1 MFLMSAII
9 GGNLYAQTATSPS
22 SRFQQ
27 SQQFPTRSMA
37 QDLARAEQMATS
49 FKNDSANQIAV
60 KLLAEL
66 KELGQLDS
74 PFGLRVQLVQAKAF
88 EHADKDTAAL
98 KILLRLKVRCREK
111 AVWDTYFKTCMV
123 VGLLYESIGRG
134 AQCIVNLKDGYA
146 VVKQHNLDSLYPF
159 YALRLSSYYRVSGNH
174 LDSAAYYA
182 KEVIRTAPR
191 YNLISEEAWG
201 NMLMAMMLRN
211 KSDKEAAEY
220 FKAATP
226 LFIKIDDY
234 LGHSFANQGIASI
247 YFDEGHYK
255 KALAYNDSTIA
266 GMKKIIEMGHKRYSS
281 IAGAYQF
288 RGEIYRKLGQLDS
301 ALYYV
306 KEGSRLELEHVRTT
320 ENERVIEIDARYNN
334 EKKAEQIASQA
345 RELQEERARRNL
357 LIAIIFIVLLLIL
370 ALAYFYLQL
379 QKANRKTEQQAH
391 QLKDLDAAKS
401 RFFANVSHE
410 LRTPL
415 TLLLG
420 PVRTLLKENQ
430 LTEKQN
436 RLLQMANQS
445 GKQLNQLVNEILDL
459 QKLEMGKM
467 ELNQKP
473 TGLPAFISRYV
484 AQFESLA
491 QRQQIDFSFE
501 TNLADDL
508 VASIDPE
515 KCRQILYNLLSN
527 AFKFTPAEGR
537 VKLTLNIGGTAP
549 LPIHQ
554 FANSPIHRLQ
564 ITVSNTGPGIHPDDL
579 PHVFDRFFQT
589 SRPDKPAEGGTGI
602 GLALCHEYARL
613 FGGNISVE
621 STPGKGSVFSVVFPV
636 TLADT
641 SQLSQPE
648 ARPGAIEMV
657 VSPQV
662 SPSAR
667 PVNEPANSTSKP
679 AILVVEDNPEL
690 QDYIRLIL
698 EEKYHVVTA
707 GNGQEAL
714 SVLNGELK
722 MENGEWGRPRDISI
736 LHSPFLILSD
746 LMMPVMDGYQL
757 LEKLK
762 SDDATR
768 HIPVIMLTARAEA
781 QDRLK
786 ALRIGVDDYLTKPF
800 DEEELLARIEN
811 LLVNYRNR
819 QAAPEQKPD
828 LQLPPA
834 ETEEVDLALSASDQ
848 KWLEQ
853 FETYLLKNLSSDIL
867 SVSLLAQQFAM
878 SESTLLRQLKRLT
891 GLTPVQYI
899 QEIRLDKA
907 RHLLENRTYD
917 SIAKVASEV
926 GYIDPRSFSRLF
938 NKRFG
943 KLPSDF
949 ISG

>member
-1 MFLMSAII
+1 
-9 GGNLYAQTATSPS
+9 
-22 SRFQQ
+22 
-27 SQQFPTRSMA
+27 MA

-74 PFGLRVQLVQAKAF
+74 PFGLRVQLAQAKAF

-134 AQCIVNLKDGYA
+134 AQCLVNLKDGYA

-159 YALRLSSYYRVSGNH
+159 YALRLSSYYRVSGNN

-334 EKKAEQIASQA
+334 EKKAEQIAVQA
-345 RELQEERARRNL
+345 LELQGERARRNL

-508 VASIDPE
+508 VANIDPE

-554 FANSPIHRLQ
+554 FDNSPIHRLQ

-621 STPGKGSVFSVVFPV
+621 STPGKGSVFNVVFPV

-667 PVNEPANSTSKP
+667 PVNEPGNSTSKP

-698 EEKYHVVTA
+698 EEKYHVVTVD
-707 GNGQEAL
+707 NGQVAL
-714 SVLNGELK
+714 QKLTANSQQ
-722 MENGEWGRPRDISI
+722 PIAD
-736 LHSPFLILSD
+736 LILSD

-800 DEEELLARIEN
+800 DEEELLVRIEN
-811 LLVNYRNR
+811 LLANYRNR

-828 LQLPPA
+828 LQLPSA

-899 QEIRLDKA
+899 QEIRLDQA

-926 GYIDPRSFSRLF
+926 GYNDTRPFSRLF
-938 NKRFG
+938 KQRFG

-949 ISG
+949 ING